1 MRFEPRLSCSNK
13 MSTENLSS
21 MHKEHEQDGAT
32 QLFAEPSE
40 NMQCTVDT
48 QNTTSYSHGDRTDQV
63 AAETLVRFRDQMP
76 QGQQM
81 INAQCASTGFWQ
93 LGTNSNSNDYVQQLP
108 KNPQEATSLLQTP
121 LVYSEP
127 NLHSIVFDI
136 SRAITGLQQKQEN
149 ITGALQNVVSI
160 LQEIRTKPGSDKP
173 DEFNGLHARGTI
185 SSGIPHGRQEV
196 VPGYSYSASIDQS
209 QKGSTNCRNPSEQGS
224 ITNHS
229 STIDNGTSIDRN
241 PEKDRGYTNYNRTAE
256 LGITNYRNSS
266 DERGSTNYIPA
277 AETGTS
283 IDRNP
288 TYERGSTSYRPA
300 TGMGTT
306 NYRNPAE
313 ERDSTY
319 YMPAARMGTTN
330 YQNSTE
336 ERDTTYYMPATGT
349 DTNYRTAIEASNTN
363 CMPLTDRGTTN
374 YRISTEDRGI
384 TNYQTS
390 TDRHSLYNYPS
401 SIEARTSALYPASIV
416 DKGSVSYNNLK
427 EGTSN
432 CQRTERYGSTGERS
446 RWDYSTH
453 RQRDREILP
462 FTSNTDR
469 SYSSQRAPVQNY
481 GVIDDDANRIFL
493 YDQDRTNYSEQDKMS
508 HGGSRFKTYP
518 RINSF
523 NENRRPQY
531 RSNYDMKLPS
541 FDGKEDWKV
550 WVSRFEAIAERRQ
563 WDDDTKLDNLLP
575 KLQGRA
581 GDFVFTQLP
590 KQTLECYSELVKE
603 LNSRF
608 RVVETKRTFAA
619 KFSQRVQRPNET
631 VEEYAADLK
640 RLYSKAHQSRDAR
653 TRQEDLVRL
662 FLDGLRDN
670 DARFEIEYNKEPE
683 DIDEAVYHS
692 VNFLQTRRRSNPD
705 AFADKKFKKFARRAT
720 DEIVYDSDGEEYQ
733 EDVTDIDHVY
743 RIPAKSEKSAVKKQV
758 KQEQKSEN
766 VDNVKSGSDDSQ
778 KLLAETKNLMQNL
791 VTQIKNIAQSN
802 QGKQTFQPQR
812 FSQQRRG
819 IVCYGCHEQGHT
831 SRDCPKR
838 VGKAPKKPEQIITSE
853 RDKNKAGCSGTG
865 NYSNSPLN

>member
-48 QNTTSYSHGDRTDQV
+48 QNTTSYSHGDMTDQV

-81 INAQCASTGFWQ
+81 INTQCASTGFWQ
-93 LGTNSNSNDYVQQLP
+93 QGSNSNSNDYVQQLP
-108 KNPQEATSLLQTP
+108 QNPQEATSLLQPP
-121 LVYSEP
+121 LLYSEP
-127 NLHSIVFDI
+127 NLHSTVFGLR
-136 SRAITGLQQKQEN
+136 RAITSLQQKQEN

-173 DEFNGLHARGTI
+173 DEFNSLHARGTS

-196 VPGYSYSASIDQS
+196 VPDYSYSASIDQS
-209 QKGSTNCRNPSEQGS
+209 QKGSANCRNPSEQGS

-229 STIDNGTSIDRN
+229 STIENCTSIDQN
-241 PEKDRGYTNYNRTAE
+241 PEINRGYTSYNHTTE
-256 LGITNYRNSS
+256 SGTTNH
-266 DERGSTNYIPA
+266 
-277 AETGTS
+277 
-283 IDRNP
+283 RNP

-306 NYRNPAE
+306 NFRNPAELRDSTNYMPATGMSTTIYRNPTE

-319 YMPAARMGTTN
+319 YIPAARMGTTN

-336 ERDTTYYMPATGT
+336 ERDSTYYMPATGM
-349 DTNYRTAIEASNTN
+349 DTNYRNATEASNTN
-363 CMPLTDRGTTN
+363 CMLLTDRGTTN
-374 YRISTEDRGI
+374 YRISTEERGI

-390 TDRHSLYNYPS
+390 TDIHSLYNYPS

-416 DKGSVSYNNLK
+416 DNGIVSHNNLK

-453 RQRDREILP
+453 RQRDRESCQQDQIIP

-469 SYSSQRAPVQNY
+469 SNSSQRAPVQNY

-493 YDQDRTNYSEQDKMS
+493 YDQDRTNYSEQDNML

-523 NENRRPQY
+523 NENRRQQY

-603 LNSRF
+603 LNRF
-608 RVVETKRTFAA
+608 RVVETKRTFAT

-640 RLYSKAHQSRDAR
+640 RLYSKAHQSRDAKK
-653 TRQEDLVRL
+653 RQEDLVRR
-662 FLDGLRDN
+662 FLD
-670 DARFEIEYNKEPE
+670 
-683 DIDEAVYHS
+683 
-692 VNFLQTRRRSNPD
+692 
-705 AFADKKFKKFARRAT
+705 
-720 DEIVYDSDGEEYQ
+720 
-733 EDVTDIDHVY
+733 
-743 RIPAKSEKSAVKKQV
+743 
-758 KQEQKSEN
+758 
-766 VDNVKSGSDDSQ
+766 
-778 KLLAETKNLMQNL
+778 
-791 VTQIKNIAQSN
+791 
-802 QGKQTFQPQR
+802 
-812 FSQQRRG
+812 
-819 IVCYGCHEQGHT
+819 
-831 SRDCPKR
+831 
-838 VGKAPKKPEQIITSE
+838 
-853 RDKNKAGCSGTG
+853 
-865 NYSNSPLN
+865 

>member
-1 MRFEPRLSCSNK
+1 M
-13 MSTENLSS
+13 
-21 MHKEHEQDGAT
+21 
-32 QLFAEPSE
+32 LFADFPNSKFWFPEFFS
-40 NMQCTVDT
+40 
-48 QNTTSYSHGDRTDQV
+48 SYAWHVT
-63 AAETLVRFRDQMP
+63 
-76 QGQQM
+76 
-81 INAQCASTGFWQ
+81 ASTGFWQ
-93 LGTNSNSNDYVQQLP
+93 QGTNSNSNDYVQQLP
-108 KNPQEATSLLQTP
+108 QNPQEATSLLQP
-121 LVYSEP
+121 ALVYSEP
-127 NLHSIVFDI
+127 NLHSTVFGL
-136 SRAITGLQQKQEN
+136 SRAITSLQQKQEI

-173 DEFNGLHARGTI
+173 DEFNSLHARGTS

-196 VPGYSYSASIDQS
+196 VPDYSYSASIDQS
-209 QKGSTNCRNPSEQGS
+209 QKGSANCRNPSEQGS

-229 STIDNGTSIDRN
+229 STIENCTSIDQN
-241 PEKDRGYTNYNRTAE
+241 PEINRGYTSYNHTIE
-256 LGITNYRNSS
+256 S
-266 DERGSTNYIPA
+266 
-277 AETGTS
+277 GTTYH
-283 IDRNP
+283 RNP

-306 NYRNPAE
+306 NFRNPAELRDSTNYMPATGMGTTIYRNPTE

-319 YMPAARMGTTN
+319 YIPAARMGTTN

-336 ERDTTYYMPATGT
+336 ERDSTYYMPATGM
-349 DTNYRTAIEASNTN
+349 DTNYRNATEASNTN
-363 CMPLTDRGTTN
+363 CMLLTDRGTTN
-374 YRISTEDRGI
+374 YRISTEERGI

-416 DKGSVSYNNLK
+416 DNGSVSHNNLK

-453 RQRDREILP
+453 RQRDRESCQQDQILP

-481 GVIDDDANRIFL
+481 GVMDDDANRIFL
-493 YDQDRTNYSEQDKMS
+493 YDQDRTNYSEQDKVLYDE
-508 HGGSRFKTYP
+508 SRFKTYP
-518 RINSF
+518 RNNSF
-523 NENRRPQY
+523 NENRRQQY

-653 TRQEDLVRL
+653 TRQEDLVRR
-662 FLDGLRDN
+662 FLNGLRDN

-683 DIDEAVYHS
+683 DIDEAVYHA

-743 RIPAKSEKSAVKKQV
+743 RIPAKSEKPAVKKQV

-791 VTQIKNIAQSN
+791 VTQIENIAQSN
-802 QGKQTFQPQR
+802 QGKQTIQPPR

-819 IVCYGCHEQGHT
+819 IVCYGCHEQGHI

-838 VGKAPKKPEQIITSE
+838 VGKAPQKPEQISTSE
-853 RDKNKAGCSGTG
+853 RDKNKAGCSGTS

>member
-48 QNTTSYSHGDRTDQV
+48 QNTTSYSHGDMTDQV

-81 INAQCASTGFWQ
+81 INTQCASTGFWQ
-93 LGTNSNSNDYVQQLP
+93 QGSNSNSNDYVQQLP
-108 KNPQEATSLLQTP
+108 QNPQEATSLLQPP

-127 NLHSIVFDI
+127 NLHSTVFGL
-136 SRAITGLQQKQEN
+136 SRAITSLQQKQEN

-173 DEFNGLHARGTI
+173 DEFNGLQARGTS
-185 SSGIPHGRQEV
+185 SSGIPHARQEV
-196 VPGYSYSASIDQS
+196 VPDYSYSASIDQS
-209 QKGSTNCRNPSEQGS
+209 QKGSANCRNPSEQGS

-229 STIDNGTSIDRN
+229 STIENGTSVDQN
-241 PEKDRGYTNYNRTAE
+241 PEINRGYTSYNHTTE
-256 LGITNYRNSS
+256 SGTTNY
-266 DERGSTNYIPA
+266 
-277 AETGTS
+277 
-283 IDRNP
+283 RNP
-288 TYERGSTSYRPA
+288 TYERGSTSYWPA
-300 TGMGTT
+300 TGMGATYFRNPAELRDSTNYMPATGKGTT
-306 NYRNPAE
+306 IYRNPTE

-319 YMPAARMGTTN
+319 YTPAAGMGTTN
-330 YQNSTE
+330 YQN
-336 ERDTTYYMPATGT
+336 
-349 DTNYRTAIEASNTN
+349 
-363 CMPLTDRGTTN
+363 
-374 YRISTEDRGI
+374 STEDRGI

-401 SIEARTSALYPASIV
+401 SIEARTSAPYPASIG
-416 DKGSVSYNNLK
+416 DNGSVSHNNLK
-427 EGTSN
+427 EDTSN

-446 RWDYSTH
+446 KWDYSTH
-453 RQRDREILP
+453 RQRDRESCQQDQIIP

-493 YDQDRTNYSEQDKMS
+493 YDQDRTNYSEQDNML
-508 HGGSRFKTYP
+508 HGGSGFKTYP

-523 NENRRPQY
+523 NENRRQQY

-581 GDFVFTQLP
+581 GDFVFIQLP

-619 KFSQRVQRPNET
+619 KFSQ
-631 VEEYAADLK
+631 
-640 RLYSKAHQSRDAR
+640 
-653 TRQEDLVRL
+653 
-662 FLDGLRDN
+662 
-670 DARFEIEYNKEPE
+670 
-683 DIDEAVYHS
+683 
-692 VNFLQTRRRSNPD
+692 
-705 AFADKKFKKFARRAT
+705 
-720 DEIVYDSDGEEYQ
+720 
-733 EDVTDIDHVY
+733 
-743 RIPAKSEKSAVKKQV
+743 
-758 KQEQKSEN
+758 
-766 VDNVKSGSDDSQ
+766 
-778 KLLAETKNLMQNL
+778 
-791 VTQIKNIAQSN
+791 
-802 QGKQTFQPQR
+802 
-812 FSQQRRG
+812 
-819 IVCYGCHEQGHT
+819 
-831 SRDCPKR
+831 
-838 VGKAPKKPEQIITSE
+838 
-853 RDKNKAGCSGTG
+853 
-865 NYSNSPLN
+865 